1 MKGTMLDMM
10 ADAEIIKFSFII
22 RPLCLIGKIKK
33 TGRLQDKADDKGH
46 YTPGVSNILCEF

>member
-10 ADAEIIKFSFII
+10 ADAEIIKFSFVI

-33 TGRLQDKADDKGH
+33 TERLQDKADDKGH
-46 YTPGVSNILCEF
+46 YTPGVNNILCEF

>member
-22 RPLCLIGKIKK
+22 RPLCLIGKIK